1 MIWLIGSPPQKHEC
15 RAFLDTSREAIAF
28 RDAVL
33 SRCVQNLAH
42 HTIGPRGGALQ
53 QWQGEESVRR
63 ATLNRRCCKASTWTT
78 TSPGHWRRPS
88 GCMVC
93 AGHAIAT
100 LLEIV
105 EGRFVVSDEDS
116 DSESGSGDEGTWPDA
131 VYSQIDRQRAI
142 PELCA
147 PCYVTLRYATLGCV
161 AYVIGLRYEQG
172 S

>member
-1 MIWLIGSPPQKHEC
+1 
-15 RAFLDTSREAIAF
+15 
-28 RDAVL
+28 
-33 SRCVQNLAH
+33 
-42 HTIGPRGGALQ
+42 
-53 QWQGEESVRR
+53 
-63 ATLNRRCCKASTWTT
+63 
-78 TSPGHWRRPS
+78 
-88 GCMVC
+88 MVC